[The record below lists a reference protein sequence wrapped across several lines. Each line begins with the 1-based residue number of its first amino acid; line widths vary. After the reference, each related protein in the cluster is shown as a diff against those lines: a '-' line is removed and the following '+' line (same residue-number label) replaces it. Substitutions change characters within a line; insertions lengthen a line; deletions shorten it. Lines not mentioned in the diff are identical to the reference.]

1 MQLWQILA
9 TFLLLGA
16 LSGCSGRPDPV
27 SAPATVAK
35 PQVGTE
41 SEAKRFEQLP
51 LSQQRLLTMQR
62 EWHGVP
68 YRLGGMSKRGVDC
81 SGFVSLTYRRLSDI
95 MLPRTVEEQ
104 RKLGFAVKK
113 SQLKVGDLLFFKTGW
128 SSRHVGIYI
137 GNNEFMHASTS
148 QGVMISSLDN
158 SYWKQKYWQ
167 ARRLL

>member
-1 MQLWQILA
+1 
-9 TFLLLGA
+9 
-16 LSGCSGRPDPV
+16 
-27 SAPATVAK
+27 
-35 PQVGTE
+35 
-41 SEAKRFEQLP
+41 
-51 LSQQRLLTMQR
+51 
-62 EWHGVP
+62 
-68 YRLGGMSKRGVDC
+68 
-81 SGFVSLTYRRLSDI
+81 
-95 MLPRTVEEQ
+95 MLPRTVDEQ

>member
-1 MQLWQILA
+1 MAW
-9 TFLLLGA
+9 GS
-16 LSGCSGRPDPV
+16 LSFGRHEQARCRLFGLCQPDL
-27 SAPATVAK
+27 PAIERHHA
-35 PQVGTE
+35 
-41 SEAKRFEQLP
+41 AAHR
-51 LSQQRLLTMQR
+51 
-62 EWHGVP
+62 
-68 YRLGGMSKRGVDC
+68 D
-81 SGFVSLTYRRLSDI
+81 
-95 MLPRTVEEQ
+95 EQ

>member
-41 SEAKRFEQLP
+41 SEAKRSEQAP

-81 SGFVSLTYRRLSDI
+81 SGFVS
-95 MLPRTVEEQ
+95 
-104 RKLGFAVKK
+104 
-113 SQLKVGDLLFFKTGW
+113 
-128 SSRHVGIYI
+128 
-137 GNNEFMHASTS
+137 
-148 QGVMISSLDN
+148 
-158 SYWKQKYWQ
+158 
-167 ARRLL
+167 